1 MIKSN
6 ILTIYFPK
14 INFNELI
21 DNVKIIQNIE
31 EDVKNKVELF
41 LFKDHADYENF
52 KAKNSHRL
60 EKNIFLYQIHIR
72 SFKIIINYLLKQS
85 QESANE
91 LIENLK
97 INHHINNETQIL
109 HN

>member
-6 ILTIYFPK
+6 ILTIYISQK

-52 KAKNSHRL
+52 KAKKL
-60 EKNIFLYQIHIR
+60 
-72 SFKIIINYLLKQS
+72 
-85 QESANE
+85 
-91 LIENLK
+91 
-97 INHHINNETQIL
+97 T
-109 HN
+109 